1 MAGATLF
8 TLLDDIATLL
18 DDISTMSHVAINKT
32 AGVLG
37 DDLALNAKQVH
48 GLSADR
54 ELPVVW
60 RVALGSAV
68 NKMIL
73 IPGAMLISA
82 FIPWA
87 IIPLLM
93 IGGVYLCYEGVEKLF
108 HAWLHSGHD
117 EVHADEDHAGE
128 DHAKAIANG
137 ALGAIKADSS
147 RSDTEPANTGSQV
160 AAPAGVSEV
169 DLVTLERDKIRG
181 AIRTD
186 FILSAEIIVITLGT
200 LADKSLSTAFG
211 VLLVVGV
218 VMTIGVYGLV
228 ALIVKCDDVGLHWIR
243 RSGKSFWDR
252 ILRGCGRAILWCA
265 PHLLRFLSVAGTI
278 AMFLVG
284 GGIVT
289 HHVEHLHHLSESI
302 AEWSHRIPVFG
313 VIASYLT
320 PFAFDLIFGVLSGA
334 VVVGIVELA
343 KLPFRAKQSAKA
355 GA

>member
-60 RVALGSAV
+60 RVAVGSAV

-82 FIPWA
+82 LIPWA

-93 IGGVYLCYEGVEKLF
+93 IGGVYLCYEGVEKLV

-117 EVHADEDHAGE
+117 EDPTKEKIQETVGTIAPSAG
-128 DHAKAIANG
+128 
-137 ALGAIKADSS
+137 DSNV
-147 RSDTEPANTGSQV
+147 DTQD
-160 AAPAGVSEV
+160 V
-169 DLVTLERDKIRG
+169 DLVTLEKDKIRG

-200 LADKSLSTAFG
+200 LADKSPWVALW

-243 RSGKSFWDR
+243 RTGKSVWDSS
-252 ILRGCGRAILWCA
+252 LRGCGRAI
-265 PHLLRFLSVAGTI
+265 
-278 AMFLVG
+278 
-284 GGIVT
+284 
-289 HHVEHLHHLSESI
+289 
-302 AEWSHRIPVFG
+302 
-313 VIASYLT
+313 
-320 PFAFDLIFGVLSGA
+320 
-334 VVVGIVELA
+334 
-343 KLPFRAKQSAKA
+343 
-355 GA
+355 

>member
-1 MAGATLF
+1 MHAIFEEHRMAGATLF
-8 TLLDDIATLL
+8 TLLDDIASLL
-18 DDISTMSHVAINKT
+18 DDISTMSQVAINKT

-48 GLSADR
+48 GLTADR

-60 RVALGSAV
+60 RVAVGSAV

-117 EVHADEDHAGE
+117 EE
-128 DHAKAIANG
+128 HAKDKTQEVVGSSAPPADIANF
-137 ALGAIKADSS
+137 
-147 RSDTEPANTGSQV
+147 DTSN
-160 AAPAGVSEV
+160 V
-169 DLVTLERDKIRG
+169 DLVTLEKDKIRG

-200 LADKSLSTAFG
+200 LADKSPWIALG
-211 VLLVVGV
+211 VLLIVGV

-228 ALIVKCDDVGLHWIR
+228 ALIVKCDDVGLHWLR
-243 RSGKSFWDR
+243 RTGQTVWDR
-252 ILRGCGRAILWCA
+252 TLRGCGQAILWCA
-265 PHLLRFLSVAGTI
+265 PHMLRFLSVAGTI

-289 HHVEHLHHLSESI
+289 HHIDWLHHLSESI
-302 AEWSHRIPVFG
+302 VERIHHFPVVG
-313 VIASYLT
+313 GIAPYVV
-320 PFAFDLIFGVLSGA
+320 PIAFDLIFGVLAGA

-343 KLPFRAKQSAKA
+343 KLLIRGKQSPEVVA
-355 GA
+355 